1 MHSAARSNWLQ
12 KLVPHSAHWYST
24 TATSE
29 NQIHRRAAGDH
40 LGPLIVHGCLE
51 TSAAAVQQ
59 RSMLDQQRSA
69 RHDILTFILLSMITE
84 GREPVGILYLFP
96 YHQSAKKT
104 KELSSLA

>member
-1 MHSAARSNWLQ
+1 MPTGTAQLQPAREKNI
-12 KLVPHSAHWYST
+12 A
-24 TATSE
+24 
-29 NQIHRRAAGDH
+29 I
-40 LGPLIVHGCLE
+40 LGPLIVHGWLE

-96 YHQSAKKT
+96 YHQSAKQT
-104 KELSSLA
+104 KELSRLA